1 MFEFVKAIKDFFAGK
16 DDYGSHDIG
25 VKKVEKE
32 IKKETEATVKHV
44 ENASKTIKTKV
55 KETFGSS
62 ASGDTHKYSVS
73 EIVSDG
79 MSSGIIKSSKKATSA
94 FNDAFKAVKHQ
105 RDMDIIN
112 EEQYYEKMEELRDK
126 YFVKG
131 SDKWIEYT
139 AKIYTYQKELLEKEK
154 KQYEETYE
162 EIFEYASDKIDA
174 VIKKQETY
182 EKKLASYARTFQKN
196 TIRLDEGDIEF
207 YSLADL
213 KKDNDQL
220 ERYTSLMLEAKKF
233 IKESG
238 LSDDAQTSL
247 LKDISSLPVGSASTA
262 LEALMKNPGSKGWLE
277 EYERKVLLSKTESV
291 LYYEDDMTDAVD
303 ETAKYM
309 EDKLTEAGFS
319 IPETFFD
326 AGKESAQ
333 RFGEGFS
340 LELNNEFEKIKGQI
354 AQFSSIIEVSM
365 AQGNSDNNTKAGDE
379 INTTNYY
386 ITADTLKE
394 DIATTIKRYETI
406 KRLGGY

>member
-1 MFEFVKAIKDFFAGK
+1 MFEFIKAIKDFFAGK
-16 DDYGSHDIG
+16 DDYGSHGIG
-25 VKKVEKE
+25 VKKAEKE
-32 IKKETEATVKHV
+32 IKKETEATVKQV
-44 ENASKTIKTKV
+44 ENASKTIKSKV

-62 ASGDTHKYSVS
+62 ESKGSVG

-79 MSSGIIKSSKKATSA
+79 MSSGIVKTSKKAIST
-94 FNDAFKAVKHQ
+94 FNDALKNLKNQ

-238 LSDDAQTSL
+238 LSEDAKASL
-247 LKDISSLPVGSASTA
+247 LNDISALPIGSASTA
-262 LEALMKNPGSKGWLE
+262 LEALMKSPRSKSWLE

-291 LYYEDDMTDAVD
+291 LYYEDDMTEAVD

-309 EDKLTEAGFS
+309 QEKLTEAGFS

>member
-1 MFEFVKAIKDFFAGK
+1 M
-16 DDYGSHDIG
+16 
-25 VKKVEKE
+25 
-32 IKKETEATVKHV
+32 
-44 ENASKTIKTKV
+44 

-62 ASGDTHKYSVS
+62 ESKGSVG

-79 MSSGIIKSSKKATSA
+79 MSSGIVKTSKKAIST
-94 FNDAFKAVKHQ
+94 FNDALKNLKNQ

-182 EKKLASYARTFQKN
+182 EKKLASYARTFHKN

-238 LSDDAQTSL
+238 LSEDAKASL
-247 LKDISSLPVGSASTA
+247 LNDISALPIGSASTA
-262 LEALMKNPGSKGWLE
+262 LEALMKSPRSKSWLE

-291 LYYEDDMTDAVD
+291 LYYEDDMTEAVD

-309 EDKLTEAGFS
+309 QEKLTEAGFS

>member
-16 DDYGSHDIG
+16 DDYGSHSIG
-25 VKKVEKE
+25 VKKAEKE
-32 IKKETEATVKHV
+32 IKKETEATVKQV

-55 KETFGSS
+55 KETFGFSK
-62 ASGDTHKYSVS
+62 SGDTHEDSVS
-73 EIVSDG
+73 EIVSQG
-79 MSSGIIKSSKKATSA
+79 MSGGIIKSSKKAISA
-94 FNDAFKAVKHQ
+94 FNDALKIIKNQ

-112 EEQYYEKMEELRDK
+112 EEQYYEKLEGLRDR
-126 YFVKG
+126 YFVRG

-174 VIKKQETY
+174 VMKKQEAY
-182 EKKLASYARTFQKN
+182 EKKLMSYGRTFQKN

-213 KKDNDQL
+213 KRDNDQL

-238 LSDDAQTSL
+238 LSDDAEASL
-247 LKDISSLPVGSASTA
+247 LKDISALPIGSASTA
-262 LEALMKNPGSKGWLE
+262 LEALMKNPGSKSWLD
-277 EYERKVLLSKTESV
+277 EYERKVLLSKTESA
-291 LYYEDDMTDAVD
+291 LYYEDDMTEAVD

-309 EDKLTEAGFS
+309 QEKLTEAGYS

-333 RFGEGFS
+333 KFGEGFS
-340 LELNNEFEKIKGQI
+340 IELNNEFEKIKNQI